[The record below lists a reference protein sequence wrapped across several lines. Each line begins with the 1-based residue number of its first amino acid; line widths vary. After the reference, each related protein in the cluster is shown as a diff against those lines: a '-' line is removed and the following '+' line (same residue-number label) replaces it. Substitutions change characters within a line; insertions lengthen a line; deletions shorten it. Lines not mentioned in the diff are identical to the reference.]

1 VVFGRDLITGSP
13 PGPVRA
19 ARHKWRPA
27 RPLTSRRRASPPAPR
42 CRIFAQ
48 SPPERL
54 PPRRSAHSTTLSRL
68 RRASHLPQR
77 GGGGGGGGGGGERGR
92 ERGRRGCTAGVS
104 LSALSDSKYNV
115 PLYATRELSTVHRY
129 SDTLNERN
137 PSLNPATQGSSTGTM
152 AAAPCWGGLRRL
164 SYEKKSSSSTSSPAV
179 MWAAG
184 LTEAAARYRRTE
196 SNTCGH
202 SRAVARGWC
211 GEAAGGG
218 VWCEE
223 AEEAL
228 GLRRVSGAQG
238 SPPPITTYLLCHHLL
253 CHHLPYHYLL

>member
-1 VVFGRDLITGSP
+1 
-13 PGPVRA
+13 
-19 ARHKWRPA
+19 
-27 RPLTSRRRASPPAPR
+27 
-42 CRIFAQ
+42 
-48 SPPERL
+48 
-54 PPRRSAHSTTLSRL
+54 
-68 RRASHLPQR
+68 
-77 GGGGGGGGGGGERGR
+77 
-92 ERGRRGCTAGVS
+92 
-104 LSALSDSKYNV
+104 
-115 PLYATRELSTVHRY
+115 
-129 SDTLNERN
+129 
-137 PSLNPATQGSSTGTM
+137 M

-253 CHHLPYHYLL
+253 CHYLPYHYLL